1 MTQFLAADTILSPSG
16 TFLQRRALGEN
27 NHLVY
32 AVTKV
37 KEKLITAFA
46 KNDIGSRL
54 KTADL

>member
-37 KEKLITAFA
+37 KEKLITATE
-46 KNDIGSRL
+46 K
-54 KTADL
+54 